1 MRLYGHCRSSA
12 PYRGRIAL
20 ALAGPPA
27 RDQRAVRR
35 QGTPED
41 SGAADQHIGCHAG
54 KGSALVHLISSRQTL
69 ERTTL
74 TPGMRIRVSIR
85 NWDSDLRSR
94 AMTLIT

>member
-1 MRLYGHCRSSA
+1 MRPYGDILSSA
-12 PYRGRIAL
+12 SCRGRIAL
-20 ALAGPPA
+20 VLKGRAGPPA
-27 RDQRAVRR
+27 QKRR
-35 QGTPED
+35 QGTLEG
-41 SGAADQHIGCHAG
+41 SAVAHRHIGCHAG